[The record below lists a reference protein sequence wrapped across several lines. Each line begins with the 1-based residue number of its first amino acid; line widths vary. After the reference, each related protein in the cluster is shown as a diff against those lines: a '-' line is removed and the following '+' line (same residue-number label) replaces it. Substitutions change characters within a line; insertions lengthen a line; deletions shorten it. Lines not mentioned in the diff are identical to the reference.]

1 MGLAQRAE
9 AIFATRWDLRN
20 VRNHDLIIT
29 MDFPHCA
36 KNRFHD
42 SMKISAH
49 AQESIFMT
57 R

>member
-20 VRNHDLIIT
+20 VRNYVLIIT
-29 MDFPHCA
+29 MNFPHCA
-36 KNRFHD
+36 KNHFHD
-42 SMKISAH
+42 SMKISTQ